1 MLERILLVDDSWDDA
16 LVVRRALEKA
26 GLEEPVLWVDDS
38 EEAMAYLMGEKDY
51 ADRAKRPLPQIVLL
65 DLRMPKV
72 DGLEFLRRMKAQP
85 HLERLMV
92 VVVTGVRDSKLIAE
106 AYHLGA
112 HSYIAKDANVK
123 DFENFVT
130 FLKEYVGTESDG
142 SHDSVSNPAAAAPQ
156 KNS

>member
-1 MLERILLVDDSWDDA
+1 VPERILLVDDSWDDA
-16 LVVRRALEKA
+16 LVVRNALQKA
-26 GLEEPVLWVDDS
+26 GLQAPVLWVDDS

-92 VVVTGVRDSKLIAE
+92 VVVTGVRDAKLIAE
-106 AYHLGA
+106 AYQLGA
-112 HSYIAKDANVK
+112 HSYLAKDSTTQE
-123 DFENFVT
+123 FESFVS
-130 FLKEYVGTESDG
+130 FLKTYTAEDRAKGHVQEST
-142 SHDSVSNPAAAAPQ
+142 AAPRKQ
-156 KNS
+156 A